1 VETFKGY
8 TLLEVELLT
17 GRTHQIRVHMA
28 YINHPVIGD
37 SKYGDYELN
46 KLLECKYNF
55 KNQFLEAYQLD
66 FHKLNN
72 PLKYLSGRS
81 FKISLNDEF
90 LNLINSIKGE

>member
-1 VETFKGY
+1 MSKKKAEKF
-8 TLLEVELLT
+8 LERLQKEFEKDL
-17 GRTHQIRVHMA
+17 
-28 YINHPVIGD
+28 IGKQLEIE
-37 SKYGDYELN
+37 SKYG
-46 KLLECKYNF
+46 F

>member
-1 VETFKGY
+1 MESESEEEEIELKKEETQEINDELLKMTEKNEINEGSS
-8 TLLEVELLT
+8 TNLLE
-17 GRTHQIRVHMA
+17 
-28 YINHPVIGD
+28 
-37 SKYGDYELN
+37 S
-46 KLLECKYNF
+46 KYNF

>member
-1 VETFKGY
+1 
-8 TLLEVELLT
+8 
-17 GRTHQIRVHMA
+17 MA

-46 KLLECKYNF
+46 KLLESKYNF

-90 LNLINSIKGE
+90 LNLINNIKGE